1 MGQEHL
7 KTVLIL
13 LGYLPAKA
21 NVFEKE
27 PNLNVECAVISVQLA
42 VSTAQFSVWLCRCTQ
57 IRDFGLQHI
66 CGMRN
71 LHILSVAGNHFVSQS
86 VSHIYLSD
94 LSLYYCL
101 TVC

>member
-42 VSTAQFSVWLCRCTQ
+42 VSTA
-57 IRDFGLQHI
+57 
-66 CGMRN
+66 
-71 LHILSVAGNHFVSQS
+71 
-86 VSHIYLSD
+86 
-94 LSLYYCL
+94 
-101 TVC
+101 

>member
-71 LHILSVAGNHFVSQS
+71 LHILSVAGNHLEVSQS
-86 VSHIYLSD
+86 VSQSVISIF
-94 LSLYYCL
+94 L
-101 TVC
+101 TCHCIIV